1 MSDIFSVL
9 GSAYASAPLA
19 TPNVKYTPVDAK
31 SYEGSWT
38 GTYSNG
44 QKFEFQI
51 SEVSGFRARQI
62 SERNHHAVSASP
74 DREFVVPHRQYQI
87 HAERDRHGG
96 GRQRRHRSGDRQ
108 FQPGP
113 GQRNPADLISG

>member
-9 GSAYASAPLA
+9 STAYASAPLA

-31 SYEGSWT
+31 SYEGNWS

-51 SEVSGFRARQI
+51 SEVSGFRARVKYQ
-62 SERNHHAVSASP
+62 SGGST
-74 DREFVVPHRQYQI
+74 QYQQVLI
-87 HAERDRHGG
+87 GNSSFRIGNTKFLLTG
-96 GRQRRHRSGDRQ
+96 SGKAVVGNVVTDPVTGNSSLVKGAATQ
-108 FQPGP
+108 
-113 GQRNPADLISG
+113 ST